1 MVRWAGSPSAAG
13 AGMRKSGRAHG
24 CAGAAFSPGPRARDP
39 HLDHM
44 NTPADKKSRRGTRAR
59 SVARKLAMQ
68 ALYQWQM
75 TGHEANDIAKQFIES
90 EEFAGADREYFE
102 EMLRGCIKQKDAI
115 NAAIAPFIDRPL
127 DQLDPV
133 ETAIL
138 MMSMFEL
145 QSRLDVPYRVVIN
158 EAIDLAKRFGATDA
172 HKYVNA
178 VLDRAA
184 KELRAA
190 ERG

>member
-1 MVRWAGSPSAAG
+1 MTNLSE
-13 AGMRKSGRAHG
+13 KK
-24 CAGAAFSPGPRARDP
+24 
-39 HLDHM
+39 
-44 NTPADKKSRRGTRAR
+44 PARGTRAR

-68 ALYQWQM
+68 ALYQWQL
-75 TGHEANDIAKQFIES
+75 TGQSAADINLQFLAS
-90 EEFAGADREYFE
+90 EDSASADREYFTE
-102 EMLRGCIKQKDAI
+102 LLKGCVAANERLSQ
-115 NAAIAPFIDRPL
+115 AIAPFVDRPL

-138 MMSMFEL
+138 LIGMYEL
-145 QSRLDVPYRVVIN
+145 RDRIEIPYRVVIN
-158 EAIDLAKRFGATDA
+158 EAVDLCKRFGATDA

-184 KELRAA
+184 REIRAA